1 MANIGMP
8 GLIIILVVILLI
20 FGPQKL
26 PQLGRS
32 IGQTMKEFKGSTK
45 ELREEMNKEFDEV
58 REEAKN
64 KDRA

>member
-20 FGPQKL
+20 FGPKKL